1 MKKELFNKAWE
12 INEYIRQLSIVLED
26 YEENMSVAHF
36 FYSLQRKSGHIHLP
50 NRMAKDIIEVIKRH
64 KEQLQKEFDEL

>member
-12 INEYIRQLSIVLED
+12 IDEYIRQLSIVIED
-26 YEENMSVAHF
+26 CEANMNVAHF
-36 FYSLQRKSGHIHLP
+36 FYSLQRKSGYIHLP
-50 NRMAKDIIEVIKRH
+50 SQMAKDIIEVVKRH